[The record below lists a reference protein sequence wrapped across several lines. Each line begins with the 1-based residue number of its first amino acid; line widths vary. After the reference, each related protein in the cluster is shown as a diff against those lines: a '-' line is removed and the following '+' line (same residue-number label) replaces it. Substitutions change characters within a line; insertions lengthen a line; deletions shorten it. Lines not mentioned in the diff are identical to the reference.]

1 MPWNRIY
8 HPEGVWSQ
16 ADRDAIAK
24 GITDVYATQYP
35 RHSTLVTFIPIAK
48 GSFYSGGEVTTN
60 FVRITLQHMK
70 GSWSTYDLE
79 NSVRTKFR
87 ENFKHLIEDR
97 GMKYEL
103 QINEIPFEEISFNGW
118 VNNTLLGEPL
128 FKESVEKDELVPTKR
143 VRE

>member
-35 RHSTLVTFIPIAK
+35 RHSTVNGYLCPDHQFCSMTTNNLCRQLVTFIPIAK

-87 ENFKHLIEDR
+87 ENFKHLVSICCIIITNVH
-97 GMKYEL
+97 
-103 QINEIPFEEISFNGW
+103 INRE
-118 VNNTLLGEPL
+118 TLFRLKIAE
-128 FKESVEKDELVPTKR
+128 
-143 VRE
+143 